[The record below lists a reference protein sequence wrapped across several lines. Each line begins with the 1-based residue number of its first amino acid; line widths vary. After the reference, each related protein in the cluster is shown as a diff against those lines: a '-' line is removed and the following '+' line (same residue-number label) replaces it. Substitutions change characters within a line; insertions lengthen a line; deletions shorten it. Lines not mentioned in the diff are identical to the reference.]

1 MRERFLL
8 LVRPRLYS
16 RWWRQMEFALPFQQ
30 GAEAVTSFYVTSCLV
45 GGRKRYVVHP
55 RRDAFPGLQ
64 PTYAFL
70 RPRFFSFFLSLF
82 AHGEP
87 FRSFNFHCS
96 NDTLKLDR
104 RSNRFGLKLKFSLR
118 LLFRIQRRIISNKK
132 KANTFNRWWE
142 QVSQGPSLWTLC

>member
-1 MRERFLL
+1 M
-8 LVRPRLYS
+8 
-16 RWWRQMEFALPFQQ
+16 
-30 GAEAVTSFYVTSCLV
+30 
-45 GGRKRYVVHP
+45 VHP

-87 FRSFNFHCS
+87 FRSFNFHWS
-96 NDTLKLDR
+96 NDTLKLNR
-104 RSNRFGLKLKFSLR
+104 RRDRFGLKLKFSLR

-142 QVSQGPSLWTLC
+142 QVSQGPSLWTLR